1 MPSEP
6 AAPGGGA
13 VEALVAQGLLV
24 REEHGLA
31 TTRRWQA
38 AMARAAA
45 RLYAAEAPWQDLRLP
60 IALALAELVAADD
73 DTLVGYVEVMLG
85 VESAALRRT
94 LGGAG
99 AVPR

>member
-1 MPSEP
+1 MPSDP
-6 AAPGGGA
+6 ASPADA
-13 VEALVAQGLLV
+13 AAEALVAAGLLV
-24 REEHGLA
+24 RGEHGLA

-60 IALALAELVAADD
+60 IALALADLVTADD
-73 DTLVGYVEVMLG
+73 DTLVGYVEVMLD

-94 LGGAG
+94 FGGGAE
-99 AVPR
+99 VPR